1 MQQLRKKKKKI
12 TLKAIS
18 WLEEERKPAQAKPK
32 HNYSERKPSLP
43 SPARVAKTGCS
54 PAAYTLIITQIR
66 NGFFLSVPS
75 VAADERGCEV
85 A

>member
-1 MQQLRKKKKKI
+1 MQQLRKNNKKK

-18 WLEEERKPAQAKPK
+18 WLEEEKKSCTSKIIFGKKAVA
-32 HNYSERKPSLP
+32 SLP
-43 SPARVAKTGCS
+43 GKSRKNWMLSSRLHADHHSDKK
-54 PAAYTLIITQIR
+54 LI
-66 NGFFLSVPS
+66 FFLSVPS